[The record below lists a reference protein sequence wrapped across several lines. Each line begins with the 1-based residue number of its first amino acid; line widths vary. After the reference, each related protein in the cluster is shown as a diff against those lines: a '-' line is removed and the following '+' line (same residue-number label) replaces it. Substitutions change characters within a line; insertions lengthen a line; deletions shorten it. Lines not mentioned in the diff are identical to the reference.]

1 MTRVKFRRMNLQ
13 LTLELRLELTARK
26 RRIIPMNW
34 ANHQTKK
41 ATSDHTQRLR
51 AFLLAILFAV
61 SSPLSMAQ
69 ANSAPDSEQAGHIIM
84 VTGQVIARDSSGSA
98 RQLSRSSSILVGDTI
113 LTGPAASTQ
122 ISLFI
127 T

>member
-1 MTRVKFRRMNLQ
+1 
-13 LTLELRLELTARK
+13 
-26 RRIIPMNW
+26 MNW

-41 ATSDHTQRLR
+41 ATSDPTQRLR

-84 VTGQVIARDSSGSA
+84 VPDR
-98 RQLSRSSSILVGDTI
+98 
-113 LTGPAASTQ
+113 
-122 ISLFI
+122 
-127 T
+127 

>member
-1 MTRVKFRRMNLQ
+1 
-13 LTLELRLELTARK
+13 
-26 RRIIPMNW
+26 MNW

-84 VTGQVIARDSSGSA
+84 VPDR
-98 RQLSRSSSILVGDTI
+98 
-113 LTGPAASTQ
+113 
-122 ISLFI
+122 
-127 T
+127 